1 MLLSMV
7 TVTCPGTFVG
17 AERVE
22 GGAGAM
28 GRLGMVGFSGGC
40 NKEVSGVLPTSG
52 GNSGLEK
59 PLLEVEGKASF
70 AQK

>member
-1 MLLSMV
+1 MWLRQ
-7 TVTCPGTFVG
+7 VG

-40 NKEVSGVLPTSG
+40 KKEVSECCCHSQRQLKVGETIPG
-52 GNSGLEK
+52 GRGESQLG
-59 PLLEVEGKASF
+59 PEV
-70 AQK
+70 